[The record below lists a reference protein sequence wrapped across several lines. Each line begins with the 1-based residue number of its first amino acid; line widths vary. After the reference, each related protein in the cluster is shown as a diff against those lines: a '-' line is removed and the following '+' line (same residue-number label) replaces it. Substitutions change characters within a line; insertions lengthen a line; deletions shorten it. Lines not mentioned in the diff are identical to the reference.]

1 MATLGAIGA
10 YSTGQRFAWRGM
22 SSADYTVEASIQRAQ
37 ARENLL
43 GDEATVRERE
53 LDTLRRARNWGLGVG
68 RYGVIDDLQ
77 LLADLQHYGVPTR
90 LVDFTSNPMTALWF
104 ACQDPSADGVSKTG
118 LLLALN
124 VTGWPVHSSGDA
136 PLTLGNL
143 TSPWANTL
151 EQSLTGDP
159 FLVRTVEPNVRAAA
173 QEGYFVAGRVPEGHV
188 GVFRSFSVPFEP
200 LPQGTLEFDGERGRG
215 APRRLPFVAVLIKSS
230 LKSKLLRYLDG
241 SYDRSARTLFPD
253 FPGFREFGT
262 AVGGGEPSAAVE
274 IVDSGE
280 E

>member
-1 MATLGAIGA
+1 
-10 YSTGQRFAWRGM
+10 M
-22 SSADYTVEASIQRAQ
+22 SSADYTVEASIQRAL
-37 ARENLL
+37 ARESLSN
-43 GDEATVRERE
+43 DEAAVRERE
-53 LDTLRRARNWGLGVG
+53 LDTLQRARNWGLGVG
-68 RYGVIDDLQ
+68 RYGLIDDLQ

-104 ACQDPSADGVSKTG
+104 ACQDPSIDGASKSG

-136 PLTLGNL
+136 PLMMGNL
-143 TSPWANTL
+143 ASPWANTL
-151 EQSLTGDP
+151 EQALTGDP

-173 QEGYFVAGRVPEGHV
+173 QEGYFVAGRVPDGDF
-188 GVFRSFSVPFEP
+188 GVFRSFGVPFES
-200 LPQGTLEFDGERGRG
+200 LPPGTLAFAGERGRG
-215 APRRLPFVAVLIKSS
+215 APRRLPFVAVVIKSS

-241 SYDRSARTLFPD
+241 SYDRSARKLFPD

-262 AVGGGEPSAAVE
+262 SAGSGEPSSAVE
-274 IVDSGE
+274 IVDAGE